1 MNNNYDDIINL
12 PRHVSKKHPQMSIE
26 NRAAQFQPF
35 QALTGY
41 AEKVKETQ
49 RLTDRK
55 QELTDEEK
63 LIIDSKINYLL
74 QNINK
79 KNIIEVIYFVKDEYK
94 AGGKYVTKVGI
105 LKKVDSHLKKLIF
118 NDNEKIDIEEIL
130 SIEGDVFSF
139 FEY

>member
-41 AEKVKETQ
+41 ADKVIETQ
-49 RLTDRK
+49 RITEEK
-55 QELTDEEK
+55 HELTDDEK
-63 LIIDSKINYLL
+63 LIIDSKINYLI
-74 QNINK
+74 QNISK
-79 KNIIEVIYFVKDEYK
+79 KNIIEVTYFVKDEFK
-94 AGGKYVTKVGI
+94 SGGKYVSKIGYI
-105 LKKVDSHLKKLIF
+105 KKVDPHLKKLVF
-118 NDNEKIDIEEIL
+118 SDNEKIDIEEIL
-130 SIEGDVFSF
+130 SIEGEVFSF